1 MNAVSMNNLWVYIQG
16 LSLTASNRK
25 WLAERLIEHDGKVP
39 PVLQTMEEAL
49 SDLDESEREFERGD
63 VLSGDEF
70 NVQCQALIDCMRM
83 HPDNLRKT
91 I

>member
-1 MNAVSMNNLWVYIQG
+1 LDVPRKFLSLPTKQKRNTMNA
-16 LSLTASNRK
+16 
-25 WLAERLIEHDGKVP
+25 VP

-49 SDLDESEREFERGD
+49 SDIDESEREFERGD

-83 HPDNLRKT
+83 LPT
-91 I
+91 IFVRQY